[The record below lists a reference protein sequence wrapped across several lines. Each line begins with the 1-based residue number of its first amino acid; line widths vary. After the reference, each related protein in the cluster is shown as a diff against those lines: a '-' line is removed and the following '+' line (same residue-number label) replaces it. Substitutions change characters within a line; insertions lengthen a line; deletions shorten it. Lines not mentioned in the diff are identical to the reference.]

1 MKINDNLIPDVFST
15 SEVKTNKKWING
27 KPIYRKTIYVS
38 SLPNAT
44 ATDYSHGITNVESIW
59 ADMSNSF
66 VKWTDGVV
74 APLPYVSVGSPG
86 ATAVY
91 SSMIELRGINS
102 TKFTIATGF
111 DRSSLSAYITLN
123 YTKTTD

>member
-1 MKINDNLIPDVFST
+1 MVINQELIKDKYST
-15 SEVKTNKKWING
+15 TEIKTNKKWING

-44 ATDYSHGITNVESIW
+44 STNYQHGISNIEMIW

-66 VKWTDGVV
+66 VRWSNGDV
-74 APLPYVSVGSPG
+74 APLPYISVGAPT

-91 SSMIELRGINS
+91 SSMIELRGITTS
-102 TKFTIATGF
+102 TFTIATGF
-111 DRSSLSAYITLN
+111 DRSSMSAYITFN